1 MHHPSVRD
9 ARNKLNDWIA
19 HHLPILCSDVT
30 SAEDADMVISLGR
43 LALWTRIQLSAIEEQ
58 RAQDSESQM

>member
-19 HHLPILCSDVT
+19 HHLPILCSDAG
-30 SAEDADMVISLGR
+30 SAEEADMVISLGR
-43 LALWTRIQLSAIEEQ
+43 LAL
-58 RAQDSESQM
+58 

>member
-9 ARNKLNDWIA
+9 ARNKFNDWIA
-19 HHLPILCSDVT
+19 HHLPILCSEAA
-30 SAEDADMVISLGR
+30 SAEEADMVISLGR

-58 RAQDSESQM
+58 RTQDAESQM

>member
-1 MHHPSVRD
+1 MHHASVRD

-19 HHLPILCSDVT
+19 HHLPLLCSDAE
-30 SAEDADMVISLGR
+30 SAEEADMIISLGR

-58 RAQDSESQM
+58 RTQDTESQM

>member
-9 ARNKLNDWIA
+9 ARNKHNDWIA
-19 HHLPILCSDVT
+19 HHLPILFSEAA
-30 SAEDADMVISLGR
+30 SAEEADMVISLGR

-58 RAQDSESQM
+58 RTQDAESQM